1 MAGVLE
7 VEAKSTAEPADLV
20 ERRLEVERLEQ
31 KLLDGHQ
38 VVEAG
43 WGGAAAAAQNG
54 VQSVYKDTPG
64 KETRGQAAAI
74 YREKKGQRTAGFY
87 KNLRTSIEISIAV
100 PEERRWNN

>member
-1 MAGVLE
+1 MAGLLE

-43 WGGAAAAAQNG
+43 GG
-54 VQSVYKDTPG
+54 
-64 KETRGQAAAI
+64 RGEGEACCCCTI
-74 YREKKGQRTAGFY
+74 
-87 KNLRTSIEISIAV
+87 
-100 PEERRWNN
+100 RRPKW